1 MHKFG
6 IGESI
11 SFGWKTFKSNA
22 ALLIGVMLVSG
33 VIGYVPTAIDNMQK
47 NNQIELGFFAFIL
60 SVVFFLLS
68 QLIEL
73 GSLFINIQL
82 VDGKKASFNDL
93 FSRSAVLVKGIL
105 TAILYGLI
113 VFVGLICLIIPGIWL
128 AIRLQYCKYL
138 VVDQNM
144 GPIEALKGS
153 WKMTKGNVWN
163 LIGFGV
169 ALLLLNLLGLAALI
183 VGIIVT
189 APISMIAVA
198 YVYRK
203 LSVNLK

>member
-1 MHKFG
+1 MKAFE
-6 IGESI
+6 IGEAI

-22 ALLIGVMLVSG
+22 TLLIGIMLVSG
-33 VIGYVPTAIDNMQK
+33 VIGYVPNAVEKLQK
-47 NNQIELGFFAFIL
+47 NNQIEMGFFAFVL

-73 GSLFINIQL
+73 GSLFINLRL

-93 FSRSAVLVKGIL
+93 FSQSGVLIKGIL
-105 TAILYGLI
+105 AAILYGLI
-113 VFVGLICLIIPGIWL
+113 VLVGFICLIIPGIWL

-138 VVDQNM
+138 VVDQKM
-144 GPIEALKGS
+144 GPVEALKGS

-163 LIGFGV
+163 LIGFGF
-169 ALLLLNLLGLAALI
+169 ALLLLNLLGLMALV

-189 APISMIAVA
+189 APISMIAA
-198 YVYRK
+198 AFVYRK